1 MIVGH
6 RCIGRVARC
15 EIASRRV
22 SPLRGSDLF
31 TSLARGVGLTVCF
44 EPELALGL
52 RRGADGRVILRA
64 RMSTKT
70 SATIALLL
78 LTGLNFLNYIDRNVL
93 FAVQPLIQKEFHLD
107 DAQIGFLTSA
117 FFVCYMVAAP
127 LIAPLADRYSR
138 KWIMAAGAFVWSAA
152 TLLSAVTHNYD
163 ELLLRHVIVGIG
175 EATFVA
181 ISPAFLADLY
191 PENIR
196 GRVMGFFYLATPVGS
211 ALGYIVGGYLG
222 HRYGWR
228 APFMICALPGFLL
241 ALGVLGLREPVRGA
255 SDHLVDK
262 FEKATLGERLI
273 GLAKNRAYWTIT
285 LGGAMMTFAIG
296 GLQVWMP
303 TFLIRMRHLSLERA
317 STIFGAMTVVSGIVA
332 TLLGG
337 WLGDRLLRRTSAA
350 YQLVSAVGMTL
361 AIPAIVVAV
370 YYHGPVMYPAIFL
383 GEFFLLLNT
392 APLNAALVNSVSA
405 RIRATA
411 LAVNVFTIHALGDAF
426 SPTLIGTISDHTNL
440 ETGLS
445 SMVVAVALSAVI
457 LFYGMRFAP
466 KIEASA

>member
-1 MIVGH
+1 MPSKKS
-6 RCIGRVARC
+6 A
-15 EIASRRV
+15 IA
-22 SPLRGSDLF
+22 
-31 TSLARGVGLTVCF
+31 
-44 EPELALGL
+44 
-52 RRGADGRVILRA
+52 
-64 RMSTKT
+64 
-70 SATIALLL
+70 ALLL

-93 FAVQPLIQKEFHLD
+93 YAVQPLIEKEFHLD
-107 DAQIGFLTSA
+107 YAQVGFLTSA

-152 TLLSAVTHNYD
+152 TLLSAVTHTYH

-181 ISPAFLADLY
+181 ISPAFLSDLF

-196 GRVMGFFYLATPVGS
+196 GRVMGLFYLATPVGS
-211 ALGYIVGGYLG
+211 ALGFIVGGYLG
-222 HRYGWR
+222 HHYGWR
-228 APFMICALPGFLL
+228 APFMICGIPGFFLGL
-241 ALGVLGLREPVRGA
+241 AVLALREPERGA
-255 SDHLVDK
+255 SDHLADT
-262 FEKATLGERLI
+262 AERGSI
-273 GLAKNRAYWTIT
+273 RGLARNKAYWTIT
-285 LGGAMMTFAIG
+285 LGAAMMTFAIG

-303 TFLIRMRHLSLERA
+303 TFLVKMRHLHLDQA
-317 STIFGAMTVVSGIVA
+317 NLIFGGMTVVSGTVA

-337 WLGDRLLRRTSAA
+337 WLGDRLLPRTPAA
-350 YQLVSAVGMTL
+350 YQLVSAIGMAL
-361 AIPAIVVAV
+361 SIPAIMVAV
-370 YYHGPVMYPAIFL
+370 FWRGPAMYPAIFL

-426 SPTLIGTISDHTNL
+426 SPTLIGYISDRSNL
-440 ETGLS
+440 EIGLS
-445 SMVVAVALSAVI
+445 SMVVAVALSAAV

-466 KIEASA
+466 KIGKEQLAISS